1 MNLLVLRVLLQSV
14 VRILDF
20 RTKERE
26 IVVSLVECSG
36 SDFLN
41 FVAQSCFS
49 LCYCYT
55 ENRFVEYIHCIL
67 PAEEVPI
74 AVVLKCELDAP
85 FVLYSFAERSLIA
98 CYDLWLL

>member
-41 FVAQSCFS
+41 FVAPSCFS

-55 ENRFVEYIHCIL
+55 AHRFVEYIHCIL
-67 PAEEVPI
+67 PAEGFPLW
-74 AVVLKCELDAP
+74 VVRKCAAMIFGSFELA
-85 FVLYSFAERSLIA
+85 RSLTI
-98 CYDLWLL
+98 